1 MTEDDEGSLPNGN
14 HPVSAEPSTT
24 AAGSSNPTPRTKSHK
39 LLVRP
44 QRTLGGLLRL
54 SDMKTV
60 AIDEKGRVVI
70 PKDVRVQ
77 SGISTPGQLLL
88 TVEGSGKI
96 GLQSIETNLRRAQE
110 IGRRKLSS
118 WREERH
124 DEDRLALKLTREG
137 KPK

>member
-1 MTEDDEGSLPNGN
+1 
-14 HPVSAEPSTT
+14 
-24 AAGSSNPTPRTKSHK
+24 
-39 LLVRP
+39 
-44 QRTLGGLLRL
+44 
-54 SDMKTV
+54 MKTV
-60 AIDEKGRVVI
+60 EIDEKGRVVI

-96 GLQSIETNLRRAQE
+96 SLQSIETNLRRAQE

-124 DEDRLALKLTREG
+124 DEDRLALRLTREG
-137 KPK
+137 KRK